1 VAVTFKNIEKAKK
14 AKPNLPVTEEAKQKE
29 RVLRPWESY
38 EREPDLMELITKR
51 KGEKKVVKNSFKKN
65 PPKKVEKEENPKINE
80 VEDLQ
85 AKLERAK
92 QKYFGDLI

>member
-14 AKPNLPVTEEAKQKE
+14 AKPNLQASEETNQKE
-29 RVLRPWESY
+29 RVLRPWESF

-51 KGEKKVVKNSFKKN
+51 KVDKKVVKKNFKKISE
-65 PPKKVEKEENPKINE
+65 KKEETPKTNE

-85 AKLERAK
+85 AKLEKAK
-92 QKYFGDLI
+92 LKYFGDLI